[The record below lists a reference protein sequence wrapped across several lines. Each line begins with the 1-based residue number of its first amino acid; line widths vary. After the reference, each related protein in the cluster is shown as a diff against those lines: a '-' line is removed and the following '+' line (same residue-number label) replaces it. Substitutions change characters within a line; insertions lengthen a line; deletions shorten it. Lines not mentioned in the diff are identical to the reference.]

1 MTTVFDAAGK
11 GSAKACWAL
20 MRRARADRFGSA
32 SSAAK
37 PSTFQEGASCK
48 IKKPDM
54 YWSVPRDAERPVISV
69 VKIGYVR
76 RSEFGAKP
84 HWKGLITTAVVIHAV
99 ILIQATVRRRTQFRR
114 YYLG

>member
-54 YWSVPRDAERPVISV
+54 YWSAPRDAERPVISV

-76 RSEFGAKP
+76 RSES
-84 HWKGLITTAVVIHAV
+84 
-99 ILIQATVRRRTQFRR
+99 IQYWLPFSWCRGHPFRR
-114 YYLG
+114 DARTRAGLQ